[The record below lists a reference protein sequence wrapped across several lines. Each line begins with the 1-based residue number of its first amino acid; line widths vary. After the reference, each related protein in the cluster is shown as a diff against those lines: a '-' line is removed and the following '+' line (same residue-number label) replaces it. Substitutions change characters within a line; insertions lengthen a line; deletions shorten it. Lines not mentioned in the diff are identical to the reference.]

1 MFTPCPLPALSSA
14 SSSPTST
21 SDLLRACFSSASSR
35 LSSGWLPW
43 WGLTCVA
50 APWPPQYS
58 LDRVSS
64 VVCEGN
70 VEYLTWTFWS
80 SESRFSLLFCFP
92 VVDLGCG
99 YFQTTKEK
107 ERCFFLFFVFSFV
120 LCFYSAKDA
129 LWVAGKGELR
139 FQPAILAGDG
149 ARGKKLQARYPLGPT
164 QAGIV
169 FVQWLIIESM
179 PFSSMDLC
187 LNLGPLF
194 ANYVTWSPPQSPELF
209 PHL

>member
-1 MFTPCPLPALSSA
+1 MFTPRPLPALSSA
-14 SSSPTST
+14 SSSPTSA

-35 LSSGWLPW
+35 LSSEWLPW

-70 VEYLTWTFWS
+70 IEYLAWKFWS

-92 VVDLGCG
+92 PVDLRCG
-99 YFQTTKEK
+99 YFQITKEK
-107 ERCFFLFFVFSFV
+107 ERCFFFFF
-120 LCFYSAKDA
+120 FYSAKDA
-129 LWVAGKGELR
+129 LWVEGKGELR

-149 ARGKKLQARYPLGPT
+149 ACGKKLHTRYPLGPT

>member
-1 MFTPCPLPALSSA
+1 MTPVVGPDVRCCTLTPSVFTGPS
-14 SSSPTST
+14 
-21 SDLLRACFSSASSR
+21 FFSR
-35 LSSGWLPW
+35 LWRKRWIPNMDVLVLRVQIFFALLLSCGRSWLWILPDHKRER
-43 WGLTCVA
+43 T
-50 APWPPQYS
+50 
-58 LDRVSS
+58 
-64 VVCEGN
+64 
-70 VEYLTWTFWS
+70 
-80 SESRFSLLFCFP
+80 LF
-92 VVDLGCG
+92 
-99 YFQTTKEK
+99 
-107 ERCFFLFFVFSFV
+107 FFVFSFV

-139 FQPAILAGDG
+139 FQPAILVGDG